1 MRLGESPSQLRP
13 DLGVQPAAQSQAL
26 PRIPRSD
33 QELLMG
39 AACFGEAPDTSSHR
53 TEPTRRF
60 AKHSANSHLTSC
72 LSRFFSSMD
81 FKKSYF
87 SVEGNFHTAYLTPER
102 CPSGG
107 RQAHCSFEDQT
118 QQGQDVASW
127 AAGLLGD
134 DALMIQ
140 LALILQ
146 QQQHFPADPAI

>member
-1 MRLGESPSQLRP
+1 MHLGESPSQLRP

>member
-1 MRLGESPSQLRP
+1 
-13 DLGVQPAAQSQAL
+13 
-26 PRIPRSD
+26 
-33 QELLMG
+33 MG
-39 AACFGEAPDTSSHR
+39 AAYFSEAPATSSHR

-60 AKHSANSHLTSC
+60 AKRSANSPLTSC

-102 CPSGG
+102 CPLQG
-107 RQAHCSFEDQT
+107 RQACCSFEDQT
-118 QQGQDVASW
+118 QQDRERSILGCW
-127 AAGLLGD
+127 PLGD